1 MTDPALEP
9 YHLRAQELTVEGSCV
24 LWGIRVLIP
33 SKLQQK
39 LLNDLHQDHP
49 GMSRIKSI
57 AGSYLWW
64 PKLNRDIEDL
74 VRSCT
79 SCQAVRK
86 VPSTAPLH
94 PWIWPSKPW
103 QHVHIDFAGPF
114 MGKMFLVIVSAHSK
128 WPEVFPLTDITSA
141 GTIQD
146 LNVKVQY
153 KRRGPGHE

>member
-79 SCQAVRK
+79 SCQAVKK
-86 VPSTAPLH
+86 VPSTAPPH

-128 WPEVFPLTDITSA
+128 
-141 GTIQD
+141 
-146 LNVKVQY
+146 
-153 KRRGPGHE
+153 